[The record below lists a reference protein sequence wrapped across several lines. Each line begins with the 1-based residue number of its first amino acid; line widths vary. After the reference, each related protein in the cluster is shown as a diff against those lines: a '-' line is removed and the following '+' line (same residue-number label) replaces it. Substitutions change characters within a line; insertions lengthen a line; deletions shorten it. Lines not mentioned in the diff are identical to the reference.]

1 VPVSVILVY
10 EYERCACGLTLGD
23 LVHTF
28 SLLPGEQV
36 RLFTSDKSTRWTYD
50 KETEL
55 SYRHERTSSESHFT
69 WGFARAVSDL
79 TISESGSSETEYE
92 DDWSQGGGGL
102 SVDLFGIVEIGGGGS
117 GGSYSGESSTEFAR
131 NLSQHAESSSS
142 YVGASVRASRS
153 VSVGEVETREH
164 AEGESQQHFESAS
177 RIVRNENYCH
187 AVNYFVWQIMKCQ
200 RIRWRLVAIQTQ
212 VDDPA
217 TPTGVN
223 VARRLKTQ
231 VSVTPQT
238 VLANS
243 PQRLEVERMA
253 RQSAVERVSG
263 SARFVAVN
271 QPLLAARAPALS
283 TISID
288 DETRRAALAA
298 VQADLEG
305 AGMVDKAGA
314 PTQAIIAQLSWER
327 QELLP
332 TGGLM
337 VKGCLDECNVC
348 DDMRIRDVETQL
360 ENKRLQNELLKRQIE
375 LLDKHSDYRCCPVG
389 EAETEDD
396 EE

>member
-1 VPVSVILVY
+1 VPVSVILIF
-10 EYERCACGLTLGD
+10 EYERCACGLMLGD

-36 RLFTSDKSTRWTYD
+36 RLFTSDKSTRWTFD
-50 KETEL
+50 KDTKL
-55 SYRHERTSSESHFT
+55 AYRHERTSSESHFT

-92 DDWSQGGGGL
+92 DDWSQGGGGV
-102 SVDLFGIVEIGGGGS
+102 SVDLFGIVELGGGGS
-117 GGSYSGESSTEFAR
+117 GGSYSGESATEFAR

-142 YVGASVRASRS
+142 YVAASVRASRA

-164 AEGESQQHFESAS
+164 AQGESEEHFESATRS
-177 RIVRNENYCH
+177 VRNDNYCH

-200 RIRWRLVAIQTQ
+200 RIHWRLVAIQTQ

-217 TPTGVN
+217 APTGAN
-223 VARRLKTQ
+223 VVRRLRTQ
-231 VSVTPQT
+231 LSVTPQT

-253 RQSAVERVSG
+253 RESVIERVSG
-263 SARFVAVN
+263 GARVVAGR
-271 QPLLAARAPALS
+271 QPLLAARAFALGAS
-283 TISID
+283 AID
-288 DETRRAALAA
+288 DDTRRAALAA
-298 VQADLEG
+298 AQAELHK
-305 AGMVDKAGA
+305 AGMVDKTGA
-314 PTQAIIAQLSWER
+314 PTSAIVAQLSWER

-348 DDMRIRDVETQL
+348 DEMRIMDVETQL
-360 ENKRLQNELLKRQIE
+360 ENKRLQNELLKRQTE
-375 LLDKHSDYRCCPVG
+375 LLDKHADYRCCPAG
-389 EAETEDD
+389 E
-396 EE
+396 EESGNGEE

>member
-1 VPVSVILVY
+1 MRHS
-10 EYERCACGLTLGD
+10 
-23 LVHTF
+23 
-28 SLLPGEQV
+28 
-36 RLFTSDKSTRWTYD
+36 
-50 KETEL
+50 
-55 SYRHERTSSESHFT
+55 SYRHERTSTESHYT

-92 DDWSQGGGGL
+92 DDWSQGGGGV
-102 SVDLFGIVEIGGGGS
+102 SVNLFGIVEIGGGGS

-142 YVGASVRASRS
+142 YVAAARRASRAI
-153 VSVGEVETREH
+153 SVGDVETRQH
-164 AEGESQQHFESAS
+164 AEGESEQHFESAS

-217 TPTGVN
+217 APTGAN
-223 VARRLKTQ
+223 VVRRLRTQ

-238 VLANS
+238 VLATS

-253 RQSAVERVSG
+253 RQSAIERASG
-263 SARFVAVN
+263 GAQILAAN
-271 QPLLAARAPALS
+271 QPQLVARALTLG

-288 DETRRAALAA
+288 DDARRAALTA
-298 VQADLEG
+298 VRADLEG
-305 AGMVDKAGA
+305 AGMIDKTGA
-314 PTQAIIAQLSWER
+314 STKAIIAQLSWER

-337 VKGCLDECNVC
+337 VKGCLDKCNVC

-375 LLDKHSDYRCCPVG
+375 LLDKHTDYRCCPVG
-389 EAETEDD
+389 EAESEDD